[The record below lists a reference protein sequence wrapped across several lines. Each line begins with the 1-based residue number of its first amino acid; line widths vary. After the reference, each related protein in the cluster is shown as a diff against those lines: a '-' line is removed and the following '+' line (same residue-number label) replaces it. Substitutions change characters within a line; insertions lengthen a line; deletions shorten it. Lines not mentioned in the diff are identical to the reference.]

1 MATLVLR
8 NKLFFGN
15 FTRVHKGFAMMSTEM
30 AEFNKK
36 DRKALLNVL
45 PEFIQ
50 YVGKGPV
57 LQQVPTSA
65 ANWVKEVRII
75 FLPFLLFCL

>member
-8 NKLFFGN
+8 NKLFLSN
-15 FTRVHKGFAMMSTEM
+15 FKHVHKGFAMMSTEM

-45 PEFIQ
+45 PEVIQ
-50 YVGKGPV
+50 YVGKGPI
-57 LQQVPTSA
+57 LEQGPTSA
-65 ANWVKEVRII
+65 TNWVKEVRI
-75 FLPFLLFCL
+75 LLLFLFRV